1 MTKRTG
7 LIAFV
12 AAILA
17 TLVFVTPIGPMPGFF
32 IGGQPTPVP
41 KAWPD
46 TSKVDEI
53 LLKVPGTLPRVVII
67 WVVQVDSALYV
78 VGSRSSGWVQ
88 RIVDGANVEMRLS
101 GNTYALAAVPIRQ
114 ELERVVNAYKNKY
127 RADYPDI
134 VAGFPTL
141 EEAGDQFGVFRLDS
155 R

>member
-12 AAILA
+12 AAMLA

-53 LLKVPGTLPRVVII
+53 LLKVPGILPRVVII

-88 RIVDGANVEMRLS
+88 RIADGANVEMRLS

-127 RADYPDI
+127 RANYPDI

>member
-17 TLVFVTPIGPMPGFF
+17 TLVFATPIGPMPGFF

-53 LLKVPGTLPRVVII
+53 LLKVPGILPRVVIV

-88 RIVDGANVEMRLS
+88 RIADGANVEMRLS
-101 GNTYALAAVPIRQ
+101 GNTYALAAVPIKQ

-134 VAGFPTL
+134 VAGFPTP
-141 EEAGDQFGVFRLDS
+141 EEAGDQFGVFRLDT

>member
-12 AAILA
+12 AAMLA

-46 TSKVDEI
+46 NSKVDEI
-53 LLKVPGTLPRVVII
+53 LLKVPGILPRVVII

-88 RIVDGANVEMRLS
+88 RIADGANVEMRLS

-114 ELERVVNAYKNKY
+114 ELERVVNAYKSKY

>member
-12 AAILA
+12 ASMLA

-53 LLKVPGTLPRVVII
+53 LLKVPGILPRVVII

-88 RIVDGANVEMRLS
+88 RIADGANVEMRLS
-101 GNTYALAAVPIRQ
+101 GNTYALAAVPIKQ
-114 ELERVVNAYKNKY
+114 ELERVVDAYKNKY

-141 EEAGDQFGVFRLDS
+141 EEAGDQFGVFRLDT

>member
-17 TLVFVTPIGPMPGFF
+17 TLVFVTPIDPMPGFF

-53 LLKVPGTLPRVVII
+53 LLKVPGILPRVVII

-88 RIVDGANVEMRLS
+88 RIADGANVEMRLS

>member
-12 AAILA
+12 AAMLA

-53 LLKVPGTLPRVVII
+53 LLKVPGILPRVVII

-88 RIVDGANVEMRLS
+88 RIADGANVEMRLS

-114 ELERVVNAYKNKY
+114 DLERVVNAYKNKY
-127 RADYPDI
+127 RANYPDI

>member
-53 LLKVPGTLPRVVII
+53 LLKVPGILPRVVII

-78 VGSRSSGWVQ
+78 GSRSSGWVQ
-88 RIVDGANVEMRLS
+88 RIADGANVEMRLS

-141 EEAGDQFGVFRLDS
+141 EEAGDQFGVFRLDT

>member
-12 AAILA
+12 AAMLA

-53 LLKVPGTLPRVVII
+53 LLKVPGILPRVVII

-88 RIVDGANVEMRLS
+88 RIADGANVEMRLS

-141 EEAGDQFGVFRLDS
+141 EEAGDQFGVFRLDT

>member
-12 AAILA
+12 AAMLA

-88 RIVDGANVEMRLS
+88 RIADGANVEMRLS

-134 VAGFPTL
+134 VAGFPAL
-141 EEAGDQFGVFRLDS
+141 EEAGDQFGVFRLDT

>member
-32 IGGQPTPVP
+32 IGGQLTPVP

-88 RIVDGANVEMRLS
+88 RIADGANVEMRLS

>member
-12 AAILA
+12 AAMLA

-53 LLKVPGTLPRVVII
+53 LLKVPGILPRVVII

-88 RIVDGANVEMRLS
+88 RIADGANVEMRLS

-114 ELERVVNAYKNKY
+114 DLERVVNAYKNKY

>member
-12 AAILA
+12 AAMLA

-53 LLKVPGTLPRVVII
+53 LLKVPGILPRVVII

-88 RIVDGANVEMRLS
+88 RIADGANVEMRLS

-114 ELERVVNAYKNKY
+114 ELERVVDAYKNKY

>member
-88 RIVDGANVEMRLS
+88 RIADGANVEMRLS

-114 ELERVVNAYKNKY
+114 DLERVVNAYKNKY

-141 EEAGDQFGVFRLDS
+141 EEAGDQFGVFRLDT

>member
-12 AAILA
+12 AAMLA

-53 LLKVPGTLPRVVII
+53 LLKVPGILPRVVII

-88 RIVDGANVEMRLS
+88 RIADGANVEMRLS

-114 ELERVVNAYKNKY
+114 DLERVVNAYKNKY
-127 RADYPDI
+127 RADYQDI

>member
-53 LLKVPGTLPRVVII
+53 LLKVPGILPRVVII

-88 RIVDGANVEMRLS
+88 RIADGANVEMRLS

-141 EEAGDQFGVFRLDS
+141 EEAGDQFGVFRLDT

>member
-88 RIVDGANVEMRLS
+88 RIADGANVEMRLS

-114 ELERVVNAYKNKY
+114 DLERVVNAYKNKY
-127 RADYPDI
+127 RANYPDI
-134 VAGFPTL
+134 VAGFPRL
-141 EEAGDQFGVFRLDS
+141 EEAGDQFGVFRLDT

>member
-12 AAILA
+12 AAMLA

-53 LLKVPGTLPRVVII
+53 LLKVPGILPRVVII

-88 RIVDGANVEMRLS
+88 RIADGANVEMRLS

-155 R
+155 L

>member
-12 AAILA
+12 AAMLA

-32 IGGQPTPVP
+32 IGGQPTQVP

-88 RIVDGANVEMRLS
+88 RIADGANVEIRLS
-101 GNTYALAAVPIRQ
+101 GNTYALAAVPIKQ
-114 ELERVVNAYKNKY
+114 ELERVVDAYKNKY

>member
-12 AAILA
+12 AAMLA

-53 LLKVPGTLPRVVII
+53 LLKVPGILPRVVII

-88 RIVDGANVEMRLS
+88 RIADGANVEMRLS

>member
-12 AAILA
+12 AAMLA

-53 LLKVPGTLPRVVII
+53 LLKVPGILPRVVII

-88 RIVDGANVEMRLS
+88 RIADGANVEMRLS

-134 VAGFPTL
+134 VAGFPAL
-141 EEAGDQFGVFRLDS
+141 EEAGDQFGVFRLDT

>member
-12 AAILA
+12 AAMLA

-53 LLKVPGTLPRVVII
+53 LLKVPGILPRVVII

-88 RIVDGANVEMRLS
+88 RIADGANVEMRLS
-101 GNTYALAAVPIRQ
+101 GNTYALAVVPIRQ
-114 ELERVVNAYKNKY
+114 ELERVVNAYKKKY

-141 EEAGDQFGVFRLDS
+141 EEAGDQLGVFRLDS

>member
-12 AAILA
+12 AAIL
-17 TLVFVTPIGPMPGFF
+17 TILVFAAPIGPMPGFF
-32 IGGQPTPVP
+32 IGGQPMPVP

-46 TSKVDEI
+46 TSMVDEI
-53 LLKVPGTLPRVVII
+53 LLKVPGILPRVVII

-88 RIVDGANVEMRLS
+88 RIADGANVEMRLS
-101 GNTYALAAVPIRQ
+101 GNTYALAAVPIKQ
-114 ELERVVNAYKNKY
+114 ELELVVGAYKNKY
-127 RADYPDI
+127 RGDYPDI

-141 EEAGDQFGVFRLDS
+141 EEAGNQFGVFRLDP

>member
-46 TSKVDEI
+46 TAKVDEI

-88 RIVDGANVEMRLS
+88 RIADGANVEMRLS

-114 ELERVVNAYKNKY
+114 ELERVVDAYKNKY

>member
-53 LLKVPGTLPRVVII
+53 LLEVPGILPRVVII

-88 RIVDGANVEMRLS
+88 RIADGANVEMRLS

>member
-12 AAILA
+12 AAMLA

-53 LLKVPGTLPRVVII
+53 LLKVPGILPRVVII

-88 RIVDGANVEMRLS
+88 RIADGANVEMRLS

-114 ELERVVNAYKNKY
+114 ELERVVDAYKNKY

-141 EEAGDQFGVFRLDS
+141 EEAGDQFGVFRLDT

>member
-17 TLVFVTPIGPMPGFF
+17 TLLFVTPIGPMPGFVS
-32 IGGQPTPVP
+32 GGQLTPVP

-53 LLKVPGTLPRVVII
+53 LLKVPGIVPRVVII

-88 RIVDGANVEMRLS
+88 RIADGANVEMRLS

>member
-12 AAILA
+12 AAMLA
-17 TLVFVTPIGPMPGFF
+17 ILVFATPIGPMPGFF
-32 IGGQPTPVP
+32 IGGQPTSVP

-88 RIVDGANVEMRLS
+88 RIADGANVEMRLS
-101 GNTYALAAVPIRQ
+101 GNTYALAAVPIKQ

>member
-53 LLKVPGTLPRVVII
+53 LLKVPGILPRVVII

-88 RIVDGANVEMRLS
+88 RIADGANVEMRWS

>member
-1 MTKRTG
+1 
-7 LIAFV
+7 
-12 AAILA
+12 
-17 TLVFVTPIGPMPGFF
+17 MPGFF

-78 VGSRSSGWVQ
+78 VGSRSSSWVQ
-88 RIVDGANVEMRLS
+88 RIADGANVEMRLS
-101 GNTYALAAVPIRQ
+101 GKTHALAAVPIQQ
-114 ELERVVNAYKNKY
+114 ELERVVIAYKNKY
-127 RADYPDI
+127 RSDYLDI
-134 VAGFPTL
+134 VAVFLTL
-141 EEAGDQFGVFRLDS
+141 EEAGDQFGVFRLDT

>member
-1 MTKRTG
+1 
-7 LIAFV
+7 
-12 AAILA
+12 
-17 TLVFVTPIGPMPGFF
+17 
-32 IGGQPTPVP
+32 
-41 KAWPD
+41 
-46 TSKVDEI
+46 
-53 LLKVPGTLPRVVII
+53 VPGILPRVVII

-88 RIVDGANVEMRLS
+88 RIADGANVEMRLS

-141 EEAGDQFGVFRLDS
+141 EEAGDQFGVFRLDT